1 MTGCWQAV
9 AAFCAL
15 VSVAYAL
22 DPDDRLRWDAPKIVA
37 SVFSESLGM
46 MGSERD
52 DYATNLADYATNL
65 VISAKGDAASLAF
78 AHRAVALALQL
89 SPKNKRATALNL
101 QLSKGIL
108 PKPVEVGY
116 HVTALARVLVTR
128 GKLLVKQGGEENEQ
142 LARYFVQLGVEIDPT
157 NSELARAA
165 EGLFP
170 EKPQPIGS
178 ESPKVPQKNHDCST
192 HRWQQ
197 KLSVSSS

>member
-65 VISAKGDAASLAF
+65 VISAKGDAASLAL

-89 SPKNKRATALNL
+89 SPKNKGATALNL

-116 HVTALARVLVTR
+116 HVTALARVLVSR

-157 NSELARAA
+157 NYELARAA
-165 EGLFP
+165 ECLFP
-170 EKPQPIGS
+170 EKVAVDWERIAQGPSKKP
-178 ESPKVPQKNHDCST
+178 
-192 HRWQQ
+192 
-197 KLSVSSS
+197 

>member
-1 MTGCWQAV
+1 MTGCWQAI

-65 VISAKGDAASLAF
+65 VISAKGDAASLAL

-101 QLSKGIL
+101 QLSRGIL

-142 LARYFVQLGVEIDPT
+142 LAHYFVQLGVEIDPT
-157 NSELARAA
+157 NSDLARAA

-170 EKPQPIGS
+170 EKAAADWERIAQGTSKKP
-178 ESPKVPQKNHDCST
+178 
-192 HRWQQ
+192 
-197 KLSVSSS
+197 